1 MSCKA
6 ITSLNRR
13 CRCKSLYGNFC
24 YTHLKKYHLYT
35 ITKIQSVWKSFLTR
49 RRIKNL
55 FVSLPHELQNLVL
68 YFMREDHRNSQ
79 LHKSYITI
87 YNNKICR
94 MNISLSK
101 LYYHYQTI
109 YSIEFEEY
117 LERKIRITDKIKY
130 YKTRI
135 SEIT

>member
-1 MSCKA
+1 MRCKA
-6 ITSLNRR
+6 TTITNRR
-13 CRCKSLYGNFC
+13 CRCKSLYNNLC
-24 YTHLKKYHLYT
+24 YIHFKKYHLDS
-35 ITKIQSVWKSFLTR
+35 IIKIQSVWRSYLTR

-68 YFMREDHRNSQ
+68 YFTREDHRISQ

-94 MNISLSK
+94 MNMCLSE

-109 YSIEFEEY
+109 YSLDFEEY
-117 LERKIRITDKIKY
+117 IERKIRITDKIKY
-130 YKTRI
+130 YKSRI

>member
-1 MSCKA
+1 MRCKA
-6 ITSLNRR
+6 ITIINRR
-13 CRCKSLYGNFC
+13 CRCKSLYNNLC
-24 YTHLKKYHLYT
+24 YIHFKKYHLDS
-35 ITKIQSVWKSFLTR
+35 IIKIQSAWISYLTR

-68 YFMREDHRNSQ
+68 YFIREDHMISQ

-94 MNISLSK
+94 MNMCLSE

-109 YSIEFEEY
+109 YSLDFEEY
-117 LERKIRITDKIKY
+117 IERKIRITDKIKY
-130 YKTRI
+130 YKSRI